1 MTSRN
6 LLSMICSLGG
16 AAMLTILFISTPAAA
31 GGPICVERAKLLQGL
46 TAKYNEQRKG
56 VGITSAETGALEFYA
71 SEKGTWTILKT
82 SADGMS
88 CVMATGTNWR
98 NVSPEAQPAGIRG

>member
-71 SEKGTWTILKT
+71 SEKGTWTIVVTTTGGQTCIL
-82 SADGMS
+82 
-88 CVMATGTNWR
+88 ATGHSWHA
-98 NVSPEAQPAGIRG
+98 VPAAALGPGA